1 MQELESI
8 VDVKALSIGRPCEPR
23 KGLPNFIHNVRTF
36 PVVGRVMTVCTTETG
51 RDETQNKGHL
61 VNQVQ
66 QKSGRLGVP
75 SPRSKAGCSRYSS
88 HDTNM
93 GSAPKAAYGQSPRWI
108 RSRARQDRMV
118 FQILCWRS
126 WKCIAVLTS
135 RKRLSGR
142 KLMSVE
148 PRRSPAGHN
157 QDVMDTSA
165 ALQRLI
171 ALCSDVPDQNVIT
184 HGKNSGRSCEMP
196 ALPHADG

>member
-1 MQELESI
+1 MQASVHKPKCCCNKTVCKVQELESI

-118 FQILCWRS
+118 FQIL
-126 WKCIAVLTS
+126 A
-135 RKRLSGR
+135 GD
-142 KLMSVE
+142 
-148 PRRSPAGHN
+148 PGNASP
-157 QDVMDTSA
+157 
-165 ALQRLI
+165 
-171 ALCSDVPDQNVIT
+171 CSHQ
-184 HGKNSGRSCEMP
+184 GKGCQAES
-196 ALPHADG
+196 